1 MSGWEDCYE
10 LWGEGDWE
18 KFCRTK
24 RYWPRMPKNTAIL
37 SPPVWVTDVR
47 DNPVPYRNLMFA
59 GFTDPTKPGELTWTL
74 KISGCAGLEQLRV
87 RKGNYYCNNGAFQ
100 DMQDLRSVLFLGDV
114 VLSEDCFQNCPE
126 ISKIYVKGDARILGE
141 QGVNACI
148 LDAQGG
154 VLTSTGVP
162 VFVKGD
168 VYKGMETRPL
178 SQGLGEMGVHKT
190 DCNRTRRGPIMSAAR
205 RTALRA
211 VNMPRTMCSDS
222 VRLATVRRD
231 QHRHMERYLE
241 MQRDMDKKWKIARAA
256 LKRQRTAK
264 RGRGVDTEKRDAKQ
278 ARTKV
283 DFNDLS
289 EFYPTPRVPTDIESS
304 DEDDVFGYNPF
315 DTGTNDIF
323 DQNLNP
329 FLRLR
334 F

>member
-1 MSGWEDCYE
+1 MAASRGWEDCYE
-10 LWGEGDWE
+10 LWGVDDWE
-18 KFCRTK
+18 KFCRTQK

-168 VYKGMETRPL
+168 VYKGMEPTPL
-178 SQGLGEMGVHKT
+178 SQGLEEMGVHKT
-190 DCNRTRRGPIMSAAR
+190 DCIMSAAWRTAMRAVNMPQTISAAR
-205 RTALRA
+205 RTALGA
-211 VNMPRTMCSDS
+211 VNMPRTMCSPS
-222 VRLATVRRD
+222 VRFPAIRIF
-231 QHRHMERYLE
+231 QHDKMERFLE
-241 MQRDMDKKWKIARAA
+241 MQRDIDKKWKIARAA
-256 LKRQRTAK
+256 ERQDAGRAPKRARI
-264 RGRGVDTEKRDAKQ
+264 TELPPSFEEDP
-278 ARTKV
+278 TWLPE
-283 DFNDLS
+283 DLS
-289 EFYPTPRVPTDIESS
+289 DS
-304 DEDDVFGYNPF
+304 DEDDDPF
-315 DTGTNDIF
+315 HTGTNDIF